1 MANNNMNNNIDV
13 NVVAQVLDILSKN
26 AEAQADNAKS
36 LNALIMLTRLGM
48 TQTES
53 VTMTTTPA
61 VMPQHEKPQMPQYDY
76 VAEQFVGYAPQAKKE
91 APKANLNIHSDKED
105 DFKSLPGRVRE
116 LMEAGVEASKITIF
130 FHHAEVEKD
139 AQHMKSIQAFCEQYG
154 FRFYEVGAKKR
165 AAAAAKVGN
174 KAEAK
179 TEERKGMRYEQS
191 FKATLKDANACQ
203 SLLTDVI
210 AAVNNGKNV
219 INITLTRVDGDDGF
233 RTTLDA
239 GIQRIYKST
248 KGLVEINVAD
258 AKAESKKQP
267 KQAKE
272 EGAEQKAPKSEAAKP
287 AAEGQY

>member
-13 NVVAQVLDILSKN
+13 NAVVAQVLDILSKN

-61 VMPQHEKPQMPQYDY
+61 VMPQHKKPQMPQYDY

-139 AQHMKSIQAFCEQYG
+139 AQHMKSIQVFCEQYG

-165 AAAAAKVGN
+165 AAAAAKTG
-174 KAEAK
+174 KAGAETKEAPK
-179 TEERKGMRYEQS
+179 QERKGMRYEQTLN
-191 FKATLKDANACQ
+191 ATLKDGNAVN
-203 SLLTDVI
+203 SLLMDMM
-210 AAVNNGKNV
+210 AAINNGKNV
-219 INITLTRVDGDDGF
+219 ININVKRVDGDEQY
-233 RTTLDA
+233 RTSLDA
-239 GIQRIYKST
+239 RIQAAAKRT
-248 KGLVEINVAD
+248 NGLVEFNVKDIVA
-258 AKAESKKQP
+258 

-272 EGAEQKAPKSEAAKP
+272 EDIEQKAPKSEAASQ

>member
-1 MANNNMNNNIDV
+1 
-13 NVVAQVLDILSKN
+13 
-26 AEAQADNAKS
+26 
-36 LNALIMLTRLGM
+36 
-48 TQTES
+48 
-53 VTMTTTPA
+53 
-61 VMPQHEKPQMPQYDY
+61 
-76 VAEQFVGYAPQAKKE
+76 
-91 APKANLNIHSDKED
+91 
-105 DFKSLPGRVRE
+105 
-116 LMEAGVEASKITIF
+116 
-130 FHHAEVEKD
+130 
-139 AQHMKSIQAFCEQYG
+139 MKSIQVFCERYG

-165 AAAAAKVGN
+165 AAAAAKAG

-210 AAVNNGKNV
+210 AAVNNGKNF

-267 KQAKE
+267 KQAKGK
-272 EGAEQKAPKSEAAKP
+272 GAEQKAPKSEAAKP

>member
-1 MANNNMNNNIDV
+1 MANNNMNN

-91 APKANLNIHSDKED
+91 APKANLNIHSDKEY

-139 AQHMKSIQAFCEQYG
+139 AQHMKSIQAFCERYG

-165 AAAAAKVGN
+165 AAAAAKAG

-191 FKATLKDANACQ
+191 FKVTLKDANACQ

-258 AKAESKKQP
+258 AKAAKKQP

>member
-1 MANNNMNNNIDV
+1 MANNNMNNNIDD
-13 NVVAQVLDILSKN
+13 VVAQVLDILSKN

-36 LNALIMLTRLGM
+36 LNALITRLGM

-139 AQHMKSIQAFCEQYG
+139 AQHMKSIQVFCERYG

-165 AAAAAKVGN
+165 AAAAAKAG

-179 TEERKGMRYEQS
+179 TERKGMRYEQS
-191 FKATLKDANACQ
+191 FKAILKDANACQ

-272 EGAEQKAPKSEAAKP
+272 KGAEQKAPKSEAAKP

>member
-61 VMPQHEKPQMPQYDY
+61 VMPQHKKPQMPQYDY

-139 AQHMKSIQAFCEQYG
+139 AQHMKSIQVFCEQYG

-165 AAAAAKVGN
+165 AAAAAKAG